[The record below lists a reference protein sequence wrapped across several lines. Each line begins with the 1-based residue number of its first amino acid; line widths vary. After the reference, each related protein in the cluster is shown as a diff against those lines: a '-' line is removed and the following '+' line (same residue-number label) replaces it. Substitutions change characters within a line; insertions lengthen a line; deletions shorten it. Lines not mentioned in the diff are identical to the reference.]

1 MNCLGS
7 HRSNKH
13 CCFSSLS
20 SFFFFFFLLLSGS
33 GLSNFHVRVKDS
45 CGCSWLVFHHRFQAH
60 ALQRETHGGQRVLLY
75 KLISSPPKLLLVS
88 TDCSVSYTRWF
99 RHASNIGQE
108 IVRKSCM
115 RFVVVSV
122 LFQMKLNDNQSRQS
136 GLNSMM
142 LQGQIQLGQYSFTFV
157 STFFFFTVEVKIYIT
172 VGIHTRDFISM
183 YSTLGIQMKLHLIV
197 AAILQMNVRLI
208 AKEITHS
215 HKDGELSFNPHV
227 LFTT

>member
-20 SFFFFFFLLLSGS
+20 SFFFLLLSGS

-60 ALQRETHGGQRVLLY
+60 ALQRQTHGGQRVLLY

-157 STFFFFTVEVKIYIT
+157 STFFFFYCGSKNLHHCWNPYQRFHIHVQ
-172 VGIHTRDFISM
+172 HTRHPDEVTSHCSSHFADEC
-183 YSTLGIQMKLHLIV
+183 Q
-197 AAILQMNVRLI
+197 A
-208 AKEITHS
+208 HS
-215 HKDGELSFNPHV
+215 QRNNALS
-227 LFTT
+227 